1 MFHKSTARVGRVL
14 SFSNVTHE
22 ESRTWSDQTYKK
34 KPGSATEEWVW
45 DPETTDKLTTLNCKD
60 PRGDATYVTFK
71 EWGIGSQMMIEAH
84 SSHLIFGLSVV
95 QADIATSK
103 AAGRYVLPFFTLL
116 GSHTSKRLCSTE
128 APPTVSASPNIMLI
142 TALCL
147 SPCWPINQEKYVVWS
162 RNRGKQGSG
171 SGSIGD
177 PTTEGVK
184 KWIRPFNFI
193 EGKHC
198 SEADNLPTLYQCC
211 SIGHSKSGIGL
222 STQIE
227 ESNCN
232 EADTFCTLY
241 QFGCIQFPIVP
252 KLRKTMLFAKSPC
265 TLPNLFVLV
274 RICQTSLY

>member
-1 MFHKSTARVGRVL
+1 
-14 SFSNVTHE
+14 
-22 ESRTWSDQTYKK
+22 
-34 KPGSATEEWVW
+34 
-45 DPETTDKLTTLNCKD
+45 
-60 PRGDATYVTFK
+60 
-71 EWGIGSQMMIEAH
+71 
-84 SSHLIFGLSVV
+84 
-95 QADIATSK
+95 
-103 AAGRYVLPFFTLL
+103 
-116 GSHTSKRLCSTE
+116 
-128 APPTVSASPNIMLI
+128 MLI

-147 SPCWPINQEKYVVWS
+147 SPCWPINQEKYVVCS

>member
-1 MFHKSTARVGRVL
+1 
-14 SFSNVTHE
+14 
-22 ESRTWSDQTYKK
+22 
-34 KPGSATEEWVW
+34 
-45 DPETTDKLTTLNCKD
+45 
-60 PRGDATYVTFK
+60 
-71 EWGIGSQMMIEAH
+71 
-84 SSHLIFGLSVV
+84 
-95 QADIATSK
+95 
-103 AAGRYVLPFFTLL
+103 
-116 GSHTSKRLCSTE
+116 
-128 APPTVSASPNIMLI
+128 MLI

-147 SPCWPINQEKYVVWS
+147 SHCWPINQEKYVVCS
-162 RNRGKQGSG
+162 RNRGKQGCG

-265 TLPNLFVLV
+265 TLPNLFVLDERSNV
-274 RICQTSLY
+274 TTIVWRIVPIQMFAKSVHIGNLLGSTYTSR